1 MKVHIVGQELPR
13 ALIRSAARAVLALIA
28 VLPLAAA
35 PVMAAAEEEVFEY
48 RISPEDVLEIS
59 VWKEEDLQRKVI
71 VRPDGGVSFP
81 LAGDIQAAGRTPKE
95 LESNI
100 TEKLQAFIPDAVVTV
115 SVLEI
120 RGLRIYVTGKVK
132 SPGQYT
138 VGRYIDVLQAL
149 TMAGGLTTFADTNDI
164 RIIRREDGR
173 EVVYRFNY
181 DDVESG
187 KELQQNIVLRTDDV
201 VVVP

>member
-28 VLPLAAA
+28 VLPLATA
-35 PVMAAAEEEVFEY
+35 PVMTAAEEEVFEY

-71 VRPDGGVSFP
+71 VRQDGGVSFP